1 MPDDTQRCV
10 VTVRLKQEVLD
21 PEGRAI
27 LATLQRLG
35 YDKLKNVRIAK
46 RYELEFE
53 ADSVELESGKKSC
66 EAESGK
72 KSCEAESGRK
82 PPRAERE
89 LESGRKPPRAERELE
104 SGRKPPRA
112 KREDLS
118 DTVQRI
124 ATQLLANPVAE
135 VYQIEAEP

>member
-1 MPDDTQRCV
+1 MPDGTQRCV

-72 KSCEAESGRK
+72 KSCEAESGK
-82 PPRAERE
+82 KSCEA
-89 LESGRKPPRAERELE
+89 ESGRKPPRAERELE

-112 KREDLS
+112 KRVDLS